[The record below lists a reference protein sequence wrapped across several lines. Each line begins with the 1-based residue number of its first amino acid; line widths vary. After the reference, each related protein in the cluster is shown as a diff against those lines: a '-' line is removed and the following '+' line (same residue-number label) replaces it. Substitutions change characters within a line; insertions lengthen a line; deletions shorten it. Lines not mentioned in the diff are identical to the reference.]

1 MGGFSRARTAWMIA
15 GLVLMWGVSWPVYK
29 TALNYTP
36 PILFAGMRC
45 LFGGLLLVI
54 YALPKYKQIRL
65 RQNWQIYLISAL
77 LNAVLFFTLQT
88 VGLRYL
94 PSGLFSVIVY
104 VQPVLV
110 GIFAWFWLGEGMS
123 ALKIVGLIM
132 GFLGVACISME
143 SLTGKISVIGVLF
156 ALGSALSWGLGAVYI
171 KKVGHKADSLWLVAV
186 QFFIGGL
193 VMTGLGLATENA
205 SSIGWNHVGYLTGL
219 VYGSLF
225 GVAIS
230 WLLYFALVRTGEA
243 SKVASFTFITPLVA
257 VLLGTIF
264 LREPF
269 TGYLFLGMLLIVVSI
284 LIVNRPARK
293 SVHLQ
298 QEAIQL

>member
-1 MGGFSRARTAWMIA
+1 MGGLSRARTAWMIV
-15 GLVLMWGVSWPVYK
+15 GLVLMWGVSWPIYK

-54 YALPKYKQIRL
+54 YALPRYKKIRL
-65 RQNWQIYLISAL
+65 RQNWHIYLICAL
-77 LNAVLFFTLQT
+77 LNAVLFFTFQT

-110 GIFAWFWLGEGMS
+110 GIFAWYWLGESMS
-123 ALKIVGLIM
+123 GLKIIGLVL
-132 GFLGVACISME
+132 GFIGVACISVE
-143 SLTGKISVIGVLF
+143 SLTGKISAVGVLF
-156 ALGSALSWGLGAVYI
+156 ALGSALSWGLGTIYT
-171 KKVGHKADSLWLVAV
+171 KKVGQQADSLWLVAI

-193 VMTGLGLATENA
+193 VTTGLGLAMENG
-205 SSIGWNHVGYLTGL
+205 SHIGWSHLGYLTGL
-219 VYGSLF
+219 VYGSVF

-230 WLLYFALVRTGEA
+230 WLLYFALVRAGEA
-243 SKVASFTFITPLVA
+243 SKVASFTFFTPLVA

-284 LIVNRPARK
+284 LIVNRPSRK
-293 SVHLQ
+293 SVHLK
-298 QEAIQL
+298 QEAIEL